1 MLGISSHNTS
11 ITHMTQTLGA
21 IVLALLLGGCAK
33 HGMYIETGK
42 DYKGRITAGWGPM
55 TVLDADVAGSLK
67 ACIPSK
73 SAVKG
78 DASDN
83 WCRSWLEKESQP

>member
-1 MLGISSHNTS
+1 MRTVML
-11 ITHMTQTLGA
+11 MTC
-21 IVLALLLGGCAK
+21 LLLLSACAK

-42 DYKGRITAGWGPM
+42 DYKGRISAGWGPM
-55 TVLDADVAGSLK
+55 TVLDADVAGTFK

-73 SAVKG
+73 DAVKA

-83 WCRSWLEKESQP
+83 WCRSLMEKELPQ